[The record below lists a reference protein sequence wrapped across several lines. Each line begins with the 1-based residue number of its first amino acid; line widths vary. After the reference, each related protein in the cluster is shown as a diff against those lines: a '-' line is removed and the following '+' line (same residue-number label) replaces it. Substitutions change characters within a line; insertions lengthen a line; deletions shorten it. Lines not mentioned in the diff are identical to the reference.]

1 MTFPSI
7 SLVGQDFKS
16 DILESITA
24 RRLFH
29 SILSEILC
37 GSSHG
42 GIDADEVNHGAL
54 VQFLQNQKNSSNAAR
69 HAAAFARQKSLS
81 FPGLLKKGDADKAT
95 LGSKVEVLLAHDDGS
110 ASDAAMEVT
119 SDPHAYAF
127 FKWVYVLNRI
137 DSTHMINRI
146 KNMKVEPAENTML
159 KVLLSKQLCGAF

>member
-1 MTFPSI
+1 MENDVPLPFTC
-7 SLVGQDFKS
+7 GQDFKS

-54 VQFLQNQKNSSNAAR
+54 VQFLQNQKNSSDAAR

-81 FPGLLKKGDADKAT
+81 SLGLLKKDVGKAT
-95 LGSKVEVLLAHDDGS
+95 LGSNDDVLLAHGHGS

-119 SDPHAYAF
+119 SDP
-127 FKWVYVLNRI
+127 
-137 DSTHMINRI
+137 THTPSSSGYM
-146 KNMKVEPAENTML
+146 
-159 KVLLSKQLCGAF
+159 F